1 MSVGGRHEPH
11 AVVKH
16 ELLVRYLDAWIPAHK
31 KALFVSWAG
40 VAGAQVALRVFAEF
54 ADLLVGHPARMLVPA
69 GVSLAD
75 LTPVPGVVV
84 SVVDGPLTVPA
95 KGMSV
100 FGWFDHRSSA
110 DVSTVAGVAGAEVL
124 AAGPDVTLD
133 MPLSCRV
140 ELVAASGEAERLVFG
155 TSAEKSLER
164 FKEELWAL
172 DEYAGI
178 RFRDPADADGGLSDI
193 SVVAHLG
200 PLRRTLLRQLAGVD
214 GMTVASL
221 RTWTLRETVFR
232 AGDATRAVQA
242 LLTAGSVTR
251 DPPGG
256 RLSTD
261 TLIRAVSATMPPAA
275 DPESS
280 T

>member
-1 MSVGGRHEPH
+1 MSGGGRHGRGAPH
-11 AVVKH
+11 VVVMH

-40 VAGAQVALRVFAEF
+40 VAGAEVALRVFAEF
-54 ADLLVGHPARMLVPA
+54 ADLLVGHPVRMLVPA
-69 GVSLAD
+69 GVNPAD
-75 LTPVPGVVV
+75 LTVVPGVVV
-84 SVVDGPLTVPA
+84 SLVDGPLMVPA
-95 KGMSV
+95 KGVAV
-100 FGWFDHRSSA
+100 FGWFDHRSLA
-110 DVSTVAGVAGAEVL
+110 DVSTVASVVGAEVL
-124 AAGPDVTLD
+124 AVGPDVVLD

-155 TSAEKSLER
+155 TSVEKSLER
-164 FKEELWAL
+164 FKDELWAL

-178 RFRDPADADGGLSDI
+178 RFRDPADEEGGLSDI

-200 PLRRTLLRQLAGVD
+200 PLRRTLLRQLTGVD

-232 AGDATRAVQA
+232 VGDATRAVQA
-242 LLTAGSVTR
+242 LLAAGSVTR

-261 TLIRAVSATMPPAA
+261 TVIRAAA
-275 DPESS
+275 AP
-280 T
+280 